1 MGPVSPGEAAA
12 GTPVHE
18 WPPEQDDTRPWDDQ
32 VPPGRDATLLAVVP
46 IPGTGTSLAI
56 VGYVIAASAASPSV
70 ATPSAAPAASL
81 AIPAA
86 QAPEPAGQRTRRTSG
101 SALRLDHLQRRD
113 WVDGHESPVT
123 FQEFE
128 LRGLPT
134 P

>member
-12 GTPVHE
+12 GTPVHD

-70 ATPSAAPAASL
+70 ATPSAAPAMSPPPPPGPPRPPPRPCPSPSRPPRRPSRPAS
-81 AIPAA
+81 APGGPANPRCA
-86 QAPEPAGQRTRRTSG
+86 WTTC
-101 SALRLDHLQRRD
+101 SAA
-113 WVDGHESPVT
+113 S
-123 FQEFE
+123 
-128 LRGLPT
+128 
-134 P
+134 